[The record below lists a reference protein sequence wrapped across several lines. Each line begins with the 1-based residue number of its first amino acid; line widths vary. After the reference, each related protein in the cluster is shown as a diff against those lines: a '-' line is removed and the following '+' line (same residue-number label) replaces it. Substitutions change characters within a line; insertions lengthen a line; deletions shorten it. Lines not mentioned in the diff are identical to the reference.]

1 MKLFAL
7 ALFVAALAAACG
19 GQQIS
24 EEIAEQAIGGNADVE
39 ISGDGD
45 DLTVNIQSD
54 DGSLSIGS
62 GAQLPDELTIPVPD
76 GGNVTAAGSQNTSVF
91 AAVTYSIDRYD
102 ELVAFYD
109 SWTDGT
115 GDEWQTQTAT
125 IDIGG
130 QSQRSAAWNNV
141 DLDFYI
147 SVADCFDVSSSGT
160 NLNAT
165 CVTINQG

>member
-7 ALFVAALAAACG
+7 ALFIAALAAACG

-45 DLTVNIQSD
+45 DLSINIESD
-54 DGSLSIGS
+54 DGSLSIGT
-62 GAQLPDELTIPVPD
+62 GAQLPDELTIPVPG
-76 GGNVTAAGSQNTSVF
+76 GGNVTAAGTQNTSVF
-91 AAVTYSIDRYD
+91 AALVYSMDRYD

-109 SWTDGT
+109 SWTEGT

-125 IDIGG
+125 VDIGG
-130 QSQRSAAWNNV
+130 QSQRSAAWNSA
-141 DLDFYI
+141 DLNSYI
-147 SVADCFDVSSSGT
+147 SVADCFDTNSSGT
-160 NLNAT
+160 DFNAT
-165 CVTINQG
+165 CLTINQN